1 MTGAPSD
8 KGIPGGARVRAMGRS
23 DGQVRVLVA
32 AFGDPGHA
40 FPAIA
45 LARELGRRGHE
56 VLVETWERW
65 REAVEG
71 EGLAFTGAQEY
82 TVYPPPGPDTPDGQ
96 TAAAAAGALA
106 RLMDDFEPDLVL
118 SDILTLA
125 PTLAAEVAGVA
136 HATLIPHVYPVQPPG
151 MPMYSLGLR
160 PPRTGL
166 GRLMWRATDPL
177 LAMGLRRG
185 RDELNETRARLG
197 LGPIERFHGGIS
209 ELLAIVGTFPQLEYG
224 RDWPAHV
231 RVTGPLLFELP
242 GEEVAV
248 PAGDGPLVLVAPS
261 TSQDLECELLRVAL
275 AGLADEPVRVL
286 ATTNGHRPERPIAVP
301 GNAVLLD
308 WVLYSQVMPAADVV
322 ICHGGHGTV
331 ARALA
336 AATPLLVCPSVG
348 DMGENAARVAWS
360 GAGLSVPRR
369 LLAERSVRLATRRL
383 LSEPRFAAKAGEI
396 AAWSDA
402 HDGAAAAADLVEDAA
417 RKATSRLSPARLK
430 SS

>member
-1 MTGAPSD
+1 
-8 KGIPGGARVRAMGRS
+8 MGRS
-23 DGQVRVLVA
+23 DGQLRLLVA

-45 LARELGRRGHE
+45 LARELGRRRHE

-65 REAVEG
+65 REPVEA

-96 TAAAAAGALA
+96 TAAAAARALA
-106 RLMDDFEPDLVL
+106 RLMEEFEPDLVV

-125 PTLAAEVAGVA
+125 PTLAAEVAEVP
-136 HATLIPHVYPVQPPG
+136 HATLIPHVYPVQRPG

-166 GRLMWRATDPL
+166 GRLAWRATDPL

-197 LGPIERFHGGIS
+197 LGPTERFHGGIS
-209 ELLAIVGTFPQLEYG
+209 ELLAIVATFPQLEYP
-224 RDWPAHV
+224 REWPAHV
-231 RVTGPLLFELP
+231 RVTGPLFFELP
-242 GEEVAV
+242 EEGVAI
-248 PAGDGPLVLVAPS
+248 PEGDEPLVAVAPS
-261 TSQDLECELLRVAL
+261 TSQDPECELLRAALEGL
-275 AGLADEPVRVL
+275 AGEPVRVL
-286 ATTNGHRPERPIAVP
+286 ATTNRHRPERPIEVP
-301 GNAVLLD
+301 RNAVLVD
-308 WVLYSQVMPAADVV
+308 WMLYSQAMPLANAV

-336 AATPLLVCPSVG
+336 AGAPLLVCPSVG

-369 LLAERSVRLATRRL
+369 LLSQRSIRLATRRL
-383 LSEPRFAAKAGEI
+383 LGEERFTTRAREI
-396 AAWSDA
+396 AAWSEA
-402 HDGAAAAADLVEDAA
+402 HDGAAAAADLVEEAA
-417 RKATSRLSPARLK
+417 RNATSRLSPAR
-430 SS
+430 S

>member
-1 MTGAPSD
+1 
-8 KGIPGGARVRAMGRS
+8 MGRS
-23 DGQVRVLVA
+23 DGTLRLLVA

-45 LARELGRRGHE
+45 LSRELGRRGHE

-65 REAVEG
+65 REPVEA

-96 TAAAAAGALA
+96 TAAAAARALA
-106 RLMDDFEPDLVL
+106 RLMEEFEPDLVV

-125 PTLAAEVAGVA
+125 PTLAAEVAGVP
-136 HATLIPHVYPVQPPG
+136 HATLIPHVYPVQQQG

-160 PPRTGL
+160 PPRTAL
-166 GRLMWRATDPL
+166 GRLGWKATGPL

-209 ELLAIVGTFPQLEYG
+209 ERLAVVATFPQLEYP
-224 RDWPAHV
+224 REWPAHV
-231 RVTGPLLFELP
+231 RVTGPLFFELP
-242 GEEVAV
+242 GEEVAL
-248 PAGDGPLVLVAPS
+248 PEGDAPLVLIAPS
-261 TSQDLECELLRVAL
+261 TSQDPECELLRVAL
-275 AGLADEPVRVL
+275 EGLADEPVRVL
-286 ATTNGHRPERPIAVP
+286 ATTNRHRPERPIEVP
-301 GNAVLLD
+301 GNAVLVD
-308 WVLYSQVMPAADVV
+308 WVLYSEVMPAA
-322 ICHGGHGTV
+322 V

-336 AATPLLVCPSVG
+336 AGTPLLVCPSVG

-369 LLAERSVRLATRRL
+369 LLSRRSIRLATRRL
-383 LSEPRFAAKAGEI
+383 LGEERFGMRAREI
-396 AAWSDA
+396 AAWSKS
-402 HDGAAAAADLVEDAA
+402 HDGAHAAADLVEEAA
-417 RKATSRLSPARLK
+417 RNATSRLSPARVK

>member
-1 MTGAPSD
+1 
-8 KGIPGGARVRAMGRS
+8 MGRS
-23 DGQVRVLVA
+23 DGHLRLLVA

-65 REAVEG
+65 REPVEA

-96 TAAAAAGALA
+96 TAAAAARALA
-106 RLMDDFEPDLVL
+106 RLMEGLEPDLVV
-118 SDILTLA
+118 SDILTQA
-125 PTLAAEVAGVA
+125 PTLAAEVAGVP
-136 HATLIPHVYPVQPPG
+136 HATLIPHVYPVQQPG

-160 PPRTGL
+160 PPRTVL
-166 GRLMWRATDPL
+166 GRLGWKATGPL

-185 RDELNETRARLG
+185 REELNETRARLG

-209 ELLAIVGTFPQLEYG
+209 ELLAVVATVPQLEYP

-231 RVTGPLLFELP
+231 RVTGPLFFELP
-242 GEEVAV
+242 GEEVAL
-248 PAGDGPLVLVAPS
+248 PEGDGPLVLVAPS
-261 TSQDLECELLRVAL
+261 TSQDPECELLRVAL
-275 AGLADEPVRVL
+275 EGLAEEPVRVL
-286 ATTNGHRPERPIAVP
+286 ATTNAHRPERPIEVP
-301 GNAVLLD
+301 ANAVLVD

-331 ARALA
+331 ARSLA
-336 AATPLLVCPSVG
+336 AGTPLLVCPSVG

-369 LLAERSVRLATRRL
+369 LLSPRSIRLATRRL
-383 LSEPRFAAKAGEI
+383 LVEERFGARAREI
-396 AAWSDA
+396 AAWSEA
-402 HDGAAAAADLVEDAA
+402 HNGAAAAANLVEKAA
-417 RKATSRLSPARLK
+417 KSTTSRLTRLVPRGK
-430 SS
+430 RLPGWDSNPQPLG

>member
-1 MTGAPSD
+1 
-8 KGIPGGARVRAMGRS
+8 MGRS
-23 DGQVRVLVA
+23 ERKLRLLVA

-45 LARELGRRGHE
+45 LARELGRRGHD

-65 REAVEG
+65 REPVEA

-96 TAAAAAGALA
+96 TAAAAARALA
-106 RLMDDFEPDLVL
+106 RLMEGFEPDLVV

-125 PTLAAEVAGVA
+125 PTLAAEVAGVP
-136 HATLIPHVYPVQPPG
+136 HATLIPHVYPVQQPG
-151 MPMYSLGLR
+151 MPLYSLGLR
-160 PPRTGL
+160 PPRTGF
-166 GRLMWRATDPL
+166 GRLGWRATGPL
-177 LAMGLRRG
+177 LAMGLRQG

-209 ELLAIVGTFPQLEYG
+209 ELLAVVATFPQLEYP
-224 RDWPAHV
+224 REWPGQVH
-231 RVTGPLLFELP
+231 VTGPLFFELP
-242 GEEVAV
+242 GEEMAL
-248 PAGDGPLVLVAPS
+248 PEGDGPLVLVAPS
-261 TSQDLECELLRVAL
+261 TSQDPECELLRVAL
-275 AGLADEPVRVL
+275 EGLAEEPVRVL
-286 ATTNGHRPERPIAVP
+286 ATTNRHRPERPIEVP
-301 GNAVLLD
+301 ENAVLVD

-331 ARALA
+331 ARSLA
-336 AATPLLVCPSVG
+336 AGTPLLVCPSVG

-369 LLAERSVRLATRRL
+369 LLSPRAIRLASRRL
-383 LSEPRFAAKAGEI
+383 LGEERFAARAREI
-396 AAWSDA
+396 AAWSEL
-402 HDGAAAAADLVEDAA
+402 HDGAATAEDLVEEAA
-417 RKATSRLSPARLK
+417 RNAINRLSPARVQ